1 VAVQLSIWL
10 APPLLASMLAIG
22 AAWYV
27 QERRGDPGSEAIFW
41 ACIAAA
47 AWAALRTVSLA
58 LPGLEAK
65 LFLERLIY
73 IPVTITPLLWL
84 GLAIGYSGR
93 ADLLRRWP
101 MGIIYAVPL
110 VTLMV
115 VWTNG
120 ATGLFWTETA
130 LTDLDGVTTLSLTGG
145 LWFRVHTGYSVAVIL
160 SSTVILA
167 LHVAQSPR
175 HWWRLFWV
183 FGAPG
188 FLFALDLAYL
198 TTGLD
203 SVIPRPDAL
212 GLPIAMSALAY
223 GLMRRGDIDYAPVA
237 RSTVV
242 EEMQD
247 CVIVID
253 RQGRCVDVNQA
264 ATDLLNVQ
272 PERLM
277 PLELEVVLKK
287 MRESDEQWSR
297 YPDPLALR
305 TLDGDLRSFDLTVT
319 RLGPRG
325 GRDRSVLVLRDV
337 TETVRMRTA
346 LEVSER
352 RLLEANERLKR
363 LANTDE
369 LTELPNRRSYFK
381 ALGRELERSERYD
394 QPVSVVLLDLD
405 HFKQVN
411 DTWGHPVGDRVLISA
426 ARAVEGICRDSDVP
440 GRIGGEELAVL
451 LLQTDVIEA
460 ELVAQRIRRRIA
472 QVDHMVPGDHI
483 NVTASFGVATSGP
496 GREDVDTLMAAA
508 DEALYEAKNSGRN
521 CVVVAPPAGEQTA
534 IDFGD

>member
-1 VAVQLSIWL
+1 MALQLSIWL
-10 APPLLASMLAIG
+10 APALLASVLAIG
-22 AAWYV
+22 AARYV
-27 QERRGDPGSEAIFW
+27 RVRRGDPGSEALYW

-47 AWAALRTVSLA
+47 AWALLRAVSLA
-58 LPGLEAK
+58 VPGLEAK
-65 LFLERLIY
+65 LLVERLIY
-73 IPVTITPLLWL
+73 IPITITPLLWL

-93 ADLLRRWP
+93 GDLLRRWP

-110 VTLMV
+110 VTLVV

-120 ATGLFWTETA
+120 VTGLFWTSTS
-130 LTDLDGVTTLSLTGG
+130 LTELDGVTTLAVTHG
-145 LWFRVHTGYSVAVIL
+145 LWFRVHTGYSTAVIL
-160 SSTVILA
+160 GSTVILA
-167 LHVAQSPR
+167 LHIAQSPR

-183 FGAPG
+183 FGAPAV
-188 FLFALDLAYL
+188 LFSLDVIYL
-198 TTGLD
+198 LVGLD
-203 SVIPRPDAL
+203 RVIPRPDAL
-212 GLPIAMSALAY
+212 GLPIAMSALAF
-223 GLMRRGDIDYAPVA
+223 GLMRRGDTDYAPVA

-253 RQGRCVDVNQA
+253 RRGRCVDVNKA

-277 PLELEVVLKK
+277 PVELEVVLKK
-287 MRESDEQWSR
+287 MRESDEEWSR
-297 YPDPLALR
+297 YPEPVTLR
-305 TLDGDLRSFDLTVT
+305 TLDGELRSFDLTVT

-325 GRDRSVLVLRDV
+325 GRDRSVLVLRDI
-337 TETVRMRTA
+337 TETVRMRRA
-346 LEVSER
+346 LEVSEQ

-363 LANTDE
+363 LANTDD
-369 LTELPNRRSYFK
+369 LTGLPNRRSFFK
-381 ALGRELERSERYD
+381 ALERELERSERYD

-440 GRIGGEELAVL
+440 GRIGGEEIAVL

-483 NVTASFGVATSGP
+483 NVTASFGVATTGP
-496 GREDVDTLMAAA
+496 NREGVDALMAAA
-508 DEALYEAKNSGRN
+508 DEALYKAKNSGRN
-521 CVVVAPPAGEQTA
+521 CVVLAPPAGEQTA